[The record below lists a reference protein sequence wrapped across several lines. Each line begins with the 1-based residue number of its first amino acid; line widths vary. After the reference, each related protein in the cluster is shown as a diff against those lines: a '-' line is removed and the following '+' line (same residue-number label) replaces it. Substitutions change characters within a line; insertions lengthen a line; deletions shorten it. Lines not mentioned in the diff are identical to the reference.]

1 MILTCHSPVEKLNK
15 CNNLSDKP
23 GVHKMTKGRPPV
35 VKKPKV
41 KPKLSAERI
50 EIERVR
56 DELRIMRASLIEKYQ
71 PQLKEF
77 LEKKKR
83 EIEEAKQSKDY
94 SPLFN
99 AARKLYLLKNIDGR
113 EILTETLIDWCR
125 ENNYGYSLASAQATG
140 KKLNWS
146 SGWHCVI
153 IK

>member
-1 MILTCHSPVEKLNK
+1 
-15 CNNLSDKP
+15 
-23 GVHKMTKGRPPV
+23 MTKGRPPV

-99 AARKLYLLKNIDGR
+99 AARKLYLLKNIGS
-113 EILTETLIDWCR
+113 TV
-125 ENNYGYSLASAQATG
+125 S
-140 KKLNWS
+140 
-146 SGWHCVI
+146 
-153 IK
+153 